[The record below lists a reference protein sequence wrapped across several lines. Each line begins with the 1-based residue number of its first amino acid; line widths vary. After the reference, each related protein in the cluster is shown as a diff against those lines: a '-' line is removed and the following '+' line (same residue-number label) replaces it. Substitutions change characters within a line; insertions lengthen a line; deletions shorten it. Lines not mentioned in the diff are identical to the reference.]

1 VLAGKPNERLQPL
14 LALMATEWIALCQII
29 GRRDLLTDP
38 LLSSGEGRR
47 VENDTID
54 VAIAAWTVARRQR
67 SQRNCF

>member
-1 VLAGKPNERLQPL
+1 
-14 LALMATEWIALCQII
+14 MATEWITLCLII
-29 GRRDLLTDP
+29 GRRDLLIDP
-38 LLSSGEGRR
+38 LLSSVEGRR